1 MSSAIIQ
8 LRDVTKIYRVGKVDV
23 LALKNVDL
31 DVPQGEFVV
40 VLGPSGSGK
49 TTLLNLIGGIDKPTS
64 GSIVVNGI
72 EVDKLSDEELTEF
85 RRKNIGF
92 VFQFFNLIPTLT
104 AKENVML
111 TAELV
116 GYDKEK
122 AEKKAL
128 ELLSLVGL
136 RDFADRFP
144 SELSGGQQQR
154 IAIARALAKDPPV
167 LLCDEPTGELDVE
180 SGKMVLSLLKKL
192 NVEQGKTIVLV
203 THNTVI
209 ANIATMVVRL
219 RNGQIAEVRKVEHPM
234 SVDEIAW

>member
-23 LALKNVDL
+23 LALKNVNL

-64 GSIVVNGI
+64 GSIIVNGV
-72 EVDKLSDEELTEF
+72 EVNKLSDEELTEF

>member
-23 LALKNVDL
+23 LALKNVNL